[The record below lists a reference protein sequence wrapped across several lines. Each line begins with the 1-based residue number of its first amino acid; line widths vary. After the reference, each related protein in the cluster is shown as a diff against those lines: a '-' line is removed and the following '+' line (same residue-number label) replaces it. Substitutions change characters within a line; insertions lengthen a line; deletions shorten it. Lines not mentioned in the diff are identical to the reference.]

1 MRNREERVR
10 AREARKER
18 EAEEEGD
25 RETDD
30 EQGGEAAKEQQ
41 QDRNTVARRTGI
53 TLKAPTIA
61 GNPEDAT
68 DADLKKFLDELIHHL
83 RENANFRDDARKV
96 RSNRKHTERHGREK

>member
-1 MRNREERVR
+1 MRSREERAL

-53 TLKAPTIA
+53 TL
-61 GNPEDAT
+61 
-68 DADLKKFLDELIHHL
+68 
-83 RENANFRDDARKV
+83 
-96 RSNRKHTERHGREK
+96 TEGSDHCWEP